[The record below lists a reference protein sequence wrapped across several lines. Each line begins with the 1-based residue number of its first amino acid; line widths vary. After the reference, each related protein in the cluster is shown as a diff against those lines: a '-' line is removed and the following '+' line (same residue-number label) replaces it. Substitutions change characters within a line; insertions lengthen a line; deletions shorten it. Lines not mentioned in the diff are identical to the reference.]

1 MMKVKTKNI
10 FLVVLAMLF
19 VLTFGCFFVSISAKA
34 QEPAPVTDIVMSEK
48 ASVRKQED
56 KSGIR
61 YTAYVNESNF
71 ENGALK
77 DGYKAGVIVTDGQVN
92 ANTLTHASNQTGG
105 AYAGRVLDIPTTIWD
120 ADKDNENGKAFNAVV
135 WNIPQSEYG
144 EYLTARAYLFN
155 GTEYIYS
162 DAVCVRNVAQVA
174 SEALADGVED
184 TWGTLVKYVD
194 GVNPTVSVD
203 GNAETAIAVEKE
215 VGANLSIS
223 ITPSYLTPAIT
234 TESKFVTIT
243 DDNKII
249 VRKYDANN
257 TQETV
262 TIKLGNTTKT
272 VQITAKNEFKDG
284 NLAENV
290 LADFD
295 ESYYPSYGIKQ
306 GAGVAHSYMDVRHF
320 DAESAQKAGVDA
332 DSGVVGVKAYGNYD
346 AFVVPFGKTL
356 TVSEISGIYIKIWV
370 GSTAATH
377 NAAWIKINGVE
388 KKASNTAWTQGVNL
402 VANSWNYIYVSRA
415 RLVASDGYKASTISE
430 IEMYLYGAAGE
441 WYYIDEIG
449 LLENIAQE
457 NELVNFDNVADIQTT
472 FPWSN
477 NTISYLSATDS
488 TVPVGATGGVA
499 KIVATGAA
507 EAIIYFKSMLNTS
520 QVSKIIVR
528 AYIPSSNPMR
538 WWSVNKTGG
547 YSASNWTITAQSGQ
561 FYDYEIDVATKWG
574 ASDNS
579 VCGIR
584 LHPNSADT
592 WYIDSITYVAK

>member
-249 VRKYDANN
+249 VRKYVENDK
-257 TQETV
+257 TETV
-262 TIKLGNTTKT
+262 TLKLGSLTKT
-272 VQITAKNEFKDG
+272 VAITAKNEFKDG

-306 GAGVAHSYMDVRHF
+306 GAGVTHTYMDVRHF
-320 DAESAQKAGVDA
+320 DAESAQNAGVDA
-332 DSGVVGVKAYGNYD
+332 DSGVVGINVYGSYD
-346 AFVVPFGKTL
+346 AVVVPFGKTL

-370 GSTAATH
+370 DETTATK
-377 NAAWIKINGVE
+377 NSVYIKINGVE
-388 KKASNTAWTQGVNL
+388 KKASDAIVTDGVNL
-402 VANSWNYIYVSRA
+402 VANSWNYICIPNALLMSTK
-415 RLVASDGYKASTISE
+415 GYQATTISE
-430 IEMYLYGAAGE
+430 LDQASKAQAEASDLRRE
-441 WYYIDEIG
+441 VFR
-449 LLENIAQE
+449 LQQRLENR
-457 NELVNFDNVADIQTT
+457 
-472 FPWSN
+472 
-477 NTISYLSATDS
+477 
-488 TVPVGATGGVA
+488 G
-499 KIVATGAA
+499 K
-507 EAIIYFKSMLNTS
+507 
-520 QVSKIIVR
+520 
-528 AYIPSSNPMR
+528 
-538 WWSVNKTGG
+538 
-547 YSASNWTITAQSGQ
+547 
-561 FYDYEIDVATKWG
+561 
-574 ASDNS
+574 
-579 VCGIR
+579 
-584 LHPNSADT
+584 
-592 WYIDSITYVAK
+592 